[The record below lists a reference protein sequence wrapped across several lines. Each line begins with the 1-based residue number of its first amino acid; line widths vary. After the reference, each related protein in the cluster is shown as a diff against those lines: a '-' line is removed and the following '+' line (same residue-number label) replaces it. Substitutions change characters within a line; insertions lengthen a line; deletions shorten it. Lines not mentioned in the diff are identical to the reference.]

1 MTAEALLSASG
12 LCKSFAHPGGTVD
25 VLKGVDLSV
34 GEGEIVAIV
43 GRSGAGK
50 STLLHVLGGLEAPS
64 AGQVRVLGENLWEGG
79 ESRRARL
86 RARRVGFVF
95 QSHHLLPDF
104 NALENVSLAGLIA
117 GLSQDEALA
126 EAHSW
131 LERFG
136 LAHRLDHHPVELSG
150 GECARVALARA
161 LVGSPA
167 LLLADEPTGN
177 LDRQQADRVLAD
189 VMAIMAERGRCL
201 IMVTHDP
208 HLARIAHRVLELDEG
223 RING

>member
-1 MTAEALLSASG
+1 MKGELLLQARG
-12 LCKSFAHPGGTVD
+12 LVKAFPHPGGTVE
-25 VLKGVDLSV
+25 VLKGVDLDV
-34 GEGEIVAIV
+34 HEGEILAVV

-64 AGQVRVLGENLWEGG
+64 AGEVRVMGEDLWAGS
-79 ESRRARL
+79 ESERARV
-86 RARRVGFVF
+86 RAKRVGFVF

-104 NALENVSLAGLIA
+104 NALENVCLAGLIA
-117 GLSQDEALA
+117 GLDAARALA
-126 EAHSW
+126 EARGW

-136 LAHRLDHHPVELSG
+136 LVHRLDHHPVELSG

-177 LDRQQADRVLAD
+177 LDRQQADRVLGD
-189 VMAIMAERGRCL
+189 VMGIMAESGRCL

-208 HLARIAHRVLELDEG
+208 HLARIAHRVVELDEG

>member
-1 MTAEALLSASG
+1 MRGDPLLTARG
-12 LCKSFAHPGGTVD
+12 ITKSFAHPGGAVD
-25 VLKGVDLSV
+25 VLRGVDLTLV
-34 GEGEIVAIV
+34 EGEVVAVV

-64 AGQVRVLGENLWEGG
+64 AGTVTLLGQSLWEGG
-79 ESRRARL
+79 ETARSRL
-86 RARRVGFVF
+86 RARHVGFVF

-104 NALENVSLAGLIA
+104 NALENVALAGLIA
-117 GLSQDEALA
+117 GLEPGEA
-126 EAHSW
+126 EAQARAW

-136 LAHRLDHHPVELSG
+136 LSHRISHHPVELSG

-161 LVGSPA
+161 LVPSPA
-167 LLLADEPTGN
+167 VLLADEPTGN
-177 LDRQQADRVLAD
+177 LDRQQAGRVLED
-189 VMAIMAERGRCL
+189 VLGIMADEGKCL

-208 HLARIAHRVLELDEG
+208 HLARIAGRVLELDDG